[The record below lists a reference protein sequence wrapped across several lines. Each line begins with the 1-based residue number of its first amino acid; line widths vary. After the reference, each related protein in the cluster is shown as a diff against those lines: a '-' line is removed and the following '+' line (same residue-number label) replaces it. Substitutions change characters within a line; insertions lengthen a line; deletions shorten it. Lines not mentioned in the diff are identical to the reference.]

1 MRVASSYNAGG
12 MSAGSMQGSI
22 STNNTRKRT
31 GPVRKSNQNKVIKKR
46 VNYNPREIRSALLRA
61 SRAQSAGKV
70 LTQAKGK
77 LANLLRAKGTGQF
90 NESELAAAII
100 HARRMV
106 RCAQMKTQNLK
117 QEEQMQKKNANEAK
131 TEEQQRK
138 NDLKLRMK
146 RKEQNLKQKAR
157 NEKAQNVQK
166 QKRQHQQLLQRR
178 RIHRNME
185 HEKMEEAD
193 LEYKKNMG
201 NASRDNSCEMEF
213 EPAFFPLEGV
223 ELELSDDGMELTEAQ
238 IEQQIEQEV
247 AMAMAAE
254 LSAASVSVPVASAGP
269 EGAPAGGAPSGA
281 GGEVPAAD
289 MAAGGM

>member
-31 GPVRKSNQNKVIKKR
+31 GAARKTGQNKVIKKR
-46 VNYNPREIRSALLRA
+46 VNYNHREIRSALLRA
-61 SRAQSAGKV
+61 SKAQSAGKV

-100 HARRMV
+100 HAKRMV
-106 RCAQMKTQNLK
+106 RCAHMKTQNLK
-117 QEEQMQKKNANEAK
+117 QEEQMQKKNASEAK
-131 TEEQQRK
+131 AEEQQRK

-166 QKRQHQQLLQRR
+166 QKRQHQQLMQRR

-201 NASRDNSCEMEF
+201 NASRDNSCGMEF
-213 EPAFFPLEGV
+213 EPIQFPTAGV
-223 ELELSDDGMELTEAQ
+223 ELELSADGMKLTEAQ
-238 IEQQIEQEV
+238 IEQQIEQEI

-254 LSAASVSVPVASAGP
+254 FSAASASVPITSTGAETAAS
-269 EGAPAGGAPSGA
+269 GGSAGA
-281 GGEVPAAD
+281 GGEVPVMDVAS
-289 MAAGGM
+289 GGM